1 MKKLIL
7 IMFAALSFAA
17 CGSEAPVEE
26 NVGEVEQ
33 AACAGHQCPGSIPG
47 YPIFAWSVNTSQS
60 GVINCIYRNSSYQYG
75 PAYPMSKVAGC
86 TTCCAPGYCPDPKYG
101 QIVYMGLWSC
111 TAP

>member
-1 MKKLIL
+1 MKKLATVL
-7 IMFAALSFAA
+7 LVLVAVA
-17 CGSEAPVEE
+17 CGAEVTGGDE

-33 AACAGHQCPGSIPG
+33 AVCAGHQCPGSIPG
-47 YPIFAWSVNTSQS
+47 YPIFAWSVNTSQP

-101 QIVYMGLWSC
+101 QIVYMGLWNCS
-111 TAP
+111 AP